1 MDLSIIIVNFNTKK
15 LILNCVESITISKP
29 KIKYEIIVVDN
40 GSSEK
45 IETSDFV
52 NYGVKIIKNDSN
64 LGFAKA
70 NNQGIRKAK
79 GKYIVL
85 LNSDT
90 RVKKYTI
97 DRLYEFA
104 KSKSE
109 AGVIAPR
116 LLNPDGS
123 VQGSVF
129 RFPTIG
135 RAIKQYW
142 LGKKG
147 LLEKYAPGGN
157 EAHEVEA
164 VVGAAFLITPEAFNK
179 VGLLDERY
187 FMYFE
192 DLDYCRR
199 VRQNGLKTYY
209 LPKAEVIHYHG
220 ESGRKILDAP
230 NQWRRLIPSSK
241 IYHGIIVHNIIF
253 FITWASQKVAAVW
266 RKVN

>member
-15 LILNCVESITISKP
+15 LTINCVKSVIESKP
-29 KIKYEIIVVDN
+29 KMKYEIIVVDN
-40 GSSEK
+40 GSDELF
-45 IETSDFV
+45 ETSDFV
-52 NYGVKIIKNDSN
+52 NYGVKIIRNDTN

-97 DRLYEFA
+97 DSIYEFA
-104 KSKSE
+104 KSQSE

-241 IYHGIIVHNIIF
+241 FYHAVIKHNLINFII
-253 FITWASQKVAAVW
+253 WSS
-266 RKVN
+266 R